1 VPAGTQYVASFLGWF
16 YATSGRRAEALR
28 VARQFQDFSAHA
40 YVDFYYLALIYAGM
54 GDKDEEFHWLEKAYE
69 EHSATLPYLGV
80 DVFWNNIHPDPR
92 YADLVH
98 RMGMPAP
105 N

>member
-1 VPAGTQYVASFLGWF
+1 MPAGTQYVASFLGWF

-80 DVFWNNIHPDPR
+80 DVFW
-92 YADLVH
+92 
-98 RMGMPAP
+98 
-105 N
+105 